1 MARINN
7 YEHIKNKIRRKN
19 KSSTNIIK
27 SNLVMHDLNQLHKQI
42 KHLELLNQDKDL
54 LIKDLKSQNETLR
67 KTILFYENRKIVC
80 LSNS

>member
-1 MARINN
+1 M
-7 YEHIKNKIRRKN
+7 E
-19 KSSTNIIK
+19 
-27 SNLVMHDLNQLHKQI
+27 DLHKTIYVLHKQI
-42 KHLELLNQDKDL
+42 KHLELLNEDQKL

>member
-1 MARINN
+1 
-7 YEHIKNKIRRKN
+7 
-19 KSSTNIIK
+19 
-27 SNLVMHDLNQLHKQI
+27 MHDLNQLHKQI
-42 KHLELLNQDKDL
+42 KHLELLNEDQKI

>member
-1 MARINN
+1 
-7 YEHIKNKIRRKN
+7 
-19 KSSTNIIK
+19 
-27 SNLVMHDLNQLHKQI
+27 MHDLNKLHEQI
-42 KHLELLNQDKDL
+42 KLQEL